1 METLAEF
8 TVKNGSV
15 TEVYSV
21 ELDAGETFIRASM
34 DDALQADILH
44 IDRSAIRCLI
54 VGLEMALLRTVPVLA
69 QVHPN
74 VVDFLAVR
82 RAAR

>member
-1 METLAEF
+1 METMAEF
-8 TVKNGSV
+8 TVQNGSV

-34 DDALQADILH
+34 DDTTPADIMH
-44 IDRSAIRCLI
+44 IDRSAIRRLI

-74 VVDFLAVR
+74 VVDFPAVR

>member
-21 ELDAGETFIRASM
+21 ELDAGEIIIRASM
-34 DDALQADILH
+34 DGAASDDSMH
-44 IDRSAIRCLI
+44 VDRSAIPGLI
-54 VGLEMALLRTVPVLA
+54 AGLEMALLRTVPVLA
-69 QVHPN
+69 QIHPN
-74 VVDFLAVR
+74 VVDFPAAR